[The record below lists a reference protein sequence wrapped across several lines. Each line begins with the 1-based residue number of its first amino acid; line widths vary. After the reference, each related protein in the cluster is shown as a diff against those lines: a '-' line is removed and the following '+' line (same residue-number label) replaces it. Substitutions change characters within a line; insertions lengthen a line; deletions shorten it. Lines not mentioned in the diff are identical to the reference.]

1 MATVTV
7 TKSVNQNIENAIKAL
22 KNKSV
27 NIGWFPSSR
36 YEDGTPVAYIA
47 TIQEYGYAPKNIPP
61 RPFMR
66 PTVIRCEN
74 QWKRLARGYASEII
88 HGKRT
93 VEGALDLLGADI
105 QAEVRRSIQ
114 LVREPVLKRRTIEAR
129 IARSKNY
136 RRATKSQALGLTKP
150 LVDTGYMLAT
160 VSHEI
165 VEG

>member
-27 NIGWFPSSR
+27 NIGWFPSAR
-36 YEDGTPVAYIA
+36 YEDGTSVAYVAYI
-47 TIQEYGYAPKNIPP
+47 QEKGYEPKNIPP
-61 RPFMR
+61 RPFLR

-74 QWKRLARGYASEII
+74 KWKRLARGYVKQII
-88 HGKRT
+88 NGERT
-93 VEGALDLLGADI
+93 VDGALDLLGVEIEAD
-105 QAEVRRSIQ
+105 VRRSIQ

-136 RRATKSQALGLTKP
+136 KRATKSQALGLTKP